1 MPPPLS
7 VPSKAAIHA
16 LRGIALGT
24 SCAIGVIVEDRRRR
38 ISTLKTAL
46 SNKEKLKSAKQYHG
60 MANAAALQFDE
71 AFFVGDELHWHQLDD
86 RTMTCGDSHTVEAP
100 PRRNPREHVSSN
112 TESMTHLHSE
122 DKPKSS
128 SRPTSIPKDISA
140 PSAPSKPPKIKRSTT
155 PLALPRRTP
164 TFPETKIN
172 VPTIDAHT
180 SWREGEARVSRQRD
194 MLDESVERITSLLAG
209 KEEGKLDRALEHFFE
224 ASRSLRFAQG
234 FNEEWVSVSAQLSR
248 ACQAEDRF
256 VDAGKVLVTTID
268 AGPLEESQ
276 FYAHE
281 PMPVIVFHLNQKDGN
296 GCCLPSALAT
306 ATAIFL
312 TKFKEKPKIQMP
324 DIVKIGSELFAQNIF
339 YKRTSV
345 IHDIYWRVIS
355 TVVNAGAFAGWVIQE
370 LYKYR
375 DYKSVI
381 KYFLLNFS
389 KMTSG
394 EMAYNRTIDCVIFSV
409 EFMNGSRADEV
420 HDALYRMKRP
430 SNGFLRTRW
439 IMRLLQAHWRRNQ
452 DFSSV
457 KALFEQTLTLG
468 LLDEVTHPEGVY
480 RTMVEISVKAGE
492 YDAARS
498 YHETIMQKYPYMA
511 SDVALRGFIALGL
524 AKAGNWDGVL
534 DAFTEMQALKDGHE
548 NQYDDAFVMVLKVF
562 VKDHP
567 VAEIR
572 DFVSKYTSDLG
583 VRMHRYVVT
592 LVANKY
598 GECHDVPGFVSWL
611 RYCGEAGFALDSAF
625 CNSVLYNGRTK
636 FGLSYN
642 EMRELCLEM
651 EHIGGPDLFDDVTR
665 RIMSQAALETVKPGR
680 GFEILGV
687 HSWMHAVD
695 DLAYMGRSANTRD
708 VYEAMNQ
715 ELNRGK
721 PATALSIYKGA
732 ISSGMPSCE
741 HCLRLAVVATLN
753 SSQGGST
760 SAISLIHDAHQ
771 HGVDVSPAV
780 SAFIKFKLDHVQANP
795 QDILFYMRNLVSRF
809 ETLNIIVD
817 STVLTHMALMC
828 VKMGHY
834 ERVISLC
841 TLARD
846 RGGFKTLCFSR
857 QSTLAML
864 VAYAKLLDLEG
875 MWKLNEDILMSTFA
889 TEKVVLSGLRSAKRT
904 IQRYKR
910 TVEKHSRLDRGA
922 KINRML
928 DILKSTIDTVIR
940 RRRDEISGGKVIAQ
954 EALEIMLDAAES
966 MGRDKASKASRA
978 PQKYAI
984 DEEQLEYRDSRED
997 SDTMQLIGS
1006 VA

>member
-46 SNKEKLKSAKQYHG
+46 SHKEKLKSAKQYHG
-60 MANAAALQFDE
+60 IANAGALQFDE

-86 RTMTCGDSHTVEAP
+86 RTKTHGDSHTVEAP
-100 PRRNPREHVSSN
+100 PRRNPRQHVSSN
-112 TESMTHLHSE
+112 TESMTHPDSE

-128 SRPTSIPKDISA
+128 SRPTSIPKDIPV
-140 PSAPSKPPKIKRSTT
+140 PSAPSKPLTLPTR
-155 PLALPRRTP
+155 LASPRRTP
-164 TFPETKIN
+164 TFPETRIN
-172 VPTIDAHT
+172 VPTIDART
-180 SWREGEARVSRQRD
+180 SWREGEAGVSRQHE

-224 ASRSLRFAQG
+224 TSRSLYFDKD
-234 FNEEWVSVSAQLSR
+234 FDEEWVSISAQLSR
-248 ACQAEDRF
+248 ACQAEKRLA
-256 VDAGKVLVTTID
+256 DAGKVLVTTID
-268 AGPLEESQ
+268 AGPLDESQ

-281 PMPVIVFHLNQKDGN
+281 PLPVIMFHLNQKDGN
-296 GCCLPSALAT
+296 RCCLPSALAT
-306 ATAIFL
+306 ATTIFL
-312 TKFKEKPKIQMP
+312 AKFKEKPKIQMP
-324 DIVKIGSELFAQNIF
+324 DIVKIGSDLFAQNIF
-339 YKRTSV
+339 YKRGSIV
-345 IHDIYWRVIS
+345 HQIYWRVIS
-355 TVVNAGAFAGWVIQE
+355 ILENPAPFTGWAIQE

-375 DYKSVI
+375 DYKSVVR
-381 KYFLLNFS
+381 YFLLNFC
-389 KMTSG
+389 KMIPG
-394 EMAYNRTIDCVIFSV
+394 EKSYTRTVDCVVFSV
-409 EFMNGSRADEV
+409 EFMNGFKADEV
-420 HDALYRMKRP
+420 YNALYRMTRP
-430 SNGFLRTRW
+430 ANGFVRTRW

-452 DFSSV
+452 DFPSV
-457 KALFEQTLTLG
+457 KALFEQAWTLG
-468 LLDEVTHPEGVY
+468 LLDHVTHPEGVY

-492 YDAARS
+492 YDTARS

-534 DAFTEMQALKDGHE
+534 DAFTEMQALKDGQE
-548 NQYDDAFVMVLKVF
+548 NLYDDAFVMVLKVF

-642 EMRELCLEM
+642 EMQKLCLEM
-651 EHIGGPDLFDDVTR
+651 EQIGGPDLFDDVTR
-665 RIMSQAALETVKPGR
+665 RIMSQAALETVKPGK
-680 GFEILGV
+680 GFEILGA

-695 DLAYMGRSANTRD
+695 DLAYMGRSTNTRD

-721 PATALSIYKGA
+721 PATALLIYKRA

-780 SAFIKFKLDHVQANP
+780 SAFIKFKLDNVQANP
-795 QDILFYMRNLVSRF
+795 QDILIYMRNLVSRF

-834 ERVISLC
+834 ERVVSLC

-846 RGGFKTLCFSR
+846 RDGFKTLCFSR

-875 MWKLNEDILMSTFA
+875 MWKLNEDILMSNFA

-904 IQRYKR
+904 IQQYKR
-910 TVEKHSRLDRGA
+910 TVERYSRLDRGA

-928 DILKSTIDTVIR
+928 GILKNTIDTVIR
-940 RRRDEISGGKVIAQ
+940 RRRDKISGGKVIAQ
-954 EALEIMLDAAES
+954 EALEIMHDAAES
-966 MGRDKASKASRA
+966 MERDKASKASRA
-978 PQKYAI
+978 LQDYAI

-997 SDTMQLIGS
+997 GDTLQLIGA